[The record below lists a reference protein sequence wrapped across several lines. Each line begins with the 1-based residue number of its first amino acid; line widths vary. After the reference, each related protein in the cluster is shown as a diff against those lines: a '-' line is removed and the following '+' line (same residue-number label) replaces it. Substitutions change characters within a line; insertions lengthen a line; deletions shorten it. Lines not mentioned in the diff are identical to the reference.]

1 MFGFTQSVVS
11 LLVSHMDLDT
21 GISFLSGAVLL
32 PNATVTEVQLAGWE
46 AALHI
51 CNAVS
56 EILNKNS
63 CQYVTLIS
71 QSQMLDGFF
80 FFLAPLSLAQAE
92 SFSEEEHPPRSCSG
106 APSLY
111 LNRINFL
118 L

>member
-46 AALHI
+46 AALRI

-80 FFLAPLSLAQAE
+80 FWPHCPLHKQKAFQRRNT
-92 SFSEEEHPPRSCSG
+92 PPGPVLGLRHC
-106 APSLY
+106 
-111 LNRINFL
+111 I
-118 L
+118 

>member
-56 EILNKNS
+56 EILNENS

-80 FFLAPLSLAQAE
+80 FFGPTVPCTSRKLFRGGTPPQVLFWGSVIV
-92 SFSEEEHPPRSCSG
+92 SEQ
-106 APSLY
+106 
-111 LNRINFL
+111 N
-118 L
+118 